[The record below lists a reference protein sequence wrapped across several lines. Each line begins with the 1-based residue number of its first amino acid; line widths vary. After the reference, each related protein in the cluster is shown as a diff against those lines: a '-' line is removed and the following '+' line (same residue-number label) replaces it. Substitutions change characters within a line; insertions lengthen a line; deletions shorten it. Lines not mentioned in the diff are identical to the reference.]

1 MKAKIDDCNEREIK
15 LNDKKFIKR
24 SHTDKMEHLE
34 IEFLKQEHFRRTK
47 SNKLANQES
56 DKSGFSHSKTLSSGV
71 IRTCSPRQIKKK
83 VKIIREN
90 RDSMN
95 AYPPQFEFED
105 IGNVRFFQQ
114 DVRSAQNRLLS
125 LNSSA
130 SNYSD
135 FRRGVLDFDEESRS
149 IDIVEENSNL
159 ELAHNEIDRQN
170 TESRVIPEED
180 IERQNQRVHPQD
192 NESLMVDQAISETRQ
207 KRIKSQLNILLI
219 YLIAYTIE

>member
-1 MKAKIDDCNEREIK
+1 
-15 LNDKKFIKR
+15 
-24 SHTDKMEHLE
+24 
-34 IEFLKQEHFRRTK
+34 
-47 SNKLANQES
+47 
-56 DKSGFSHSKTLSSGV
+56 
-71 IRTCSPRQIKKK
+71 
-83 VKIIREN
+83 
-90 RDSMN
+90 MN

-105 IGNVRFFQQ
+105 IGNVRLFQQ

-135 FRRGVLDFDEESRS
+135 FRRGRLDFDEESRS

-180 IERQNQRVHPQD
+180 IERQHQRAHIQD
-192 NESLMVDQAISETRQ
+192 NESLMVDQAIRETRQ

-219 YLIAYTIE
+219 YLIAYTIECFIIIFRISDPTPAVEYTLLLPLSLTILRLVKFLKDFTKSIVDEQLIRNGLEASF